1 MSEAIEKRKS
11 LKDAA
16 VEIWSNVNEI
26 RKLFAAG
33 LSEAEFTFFM
43 TLGKGLGAN
52 PFKREIWAVKYDASK
67 PASIFCGRDFFRR
80 KAQEQPD
87 YNGHVTD
94 AVYTNDDFKVVNGI
108 PEHSYSLVE
117 RGELIGAYTAVYRKS
132 IDKPFFV
139 FVKLSEYDKGFSL
152 WKTMKETLIKKV
164 SEAQGLRGAY
174 QGVFAGTYDESEQW
188 VVDNNANPKADV
200 KPAQSTDDK
209 PEDKAPKGELF
220 KEPVDDVFS
229 TLEKELAEFCDGD
242 TDAMQEKLQALTS
255 FPEMKKDG
263 DGKKTKEP
271 TGKIIPGKKYVSDL
285 RMKNSTAWAGSA
297 LKKLRDE
304 VAGER

>member
-1 MSEAIEKRKS
+1 MSEALEKKKS

-16 VEIWSNVNEI
+16 IEIWSNVNEI
-26 RKLFAAG
+26 RKLFAAN
-33 LSEAEFTFFM
+33 LDEREFTFFM

-67 PASIFCGRDFFRR
+67 PASIFCGRDFYRR
-80 KAQEQPD
+80 KAQEQED

-94 AVYTNDDFKVVNGI
+94 AVYTNDQFQVINGI
-108 PEHSYSLVE
+108 PQHTYSLVD

-174 QGVFAGTYDESEQW
+174 QGIFAGTYDESEQW
-188 VVDNNANPKADV
+188 VADKNNKGNAAPAPVKDNPATAQQPADSQEQ
-200 KPAQSTDDK
+200 PADDDK
-209 PEDKAPKGELF
+209 QMLF
-220 KEPVDDVFS
+220 
-229 TLEKELAEFCDGD
+229 
-242 TDAMQEKLQALTS
+242 EKLRALCLGDQQKMVAQLKRLTAYDSKKTGKHSDGKTS
-255 FPEMKKDG
+255 FDAVSPMEA
-263 DGKKTKEP
+263 
-271 TGKIIPGKKYVSDL
+271 KI
-285 RMKNSTAWAGSA
+285 A
-297 LKKLRDE
+297 LKKLNEELEADDQKVTE
-304 VAGER
+304 